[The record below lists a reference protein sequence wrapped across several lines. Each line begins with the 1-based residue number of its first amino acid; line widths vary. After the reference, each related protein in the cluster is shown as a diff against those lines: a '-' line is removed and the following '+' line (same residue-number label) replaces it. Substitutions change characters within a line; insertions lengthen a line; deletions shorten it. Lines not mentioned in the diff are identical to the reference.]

1 MVWDGALAKTG
12 APSMQPALSQG
23 FFAALIGPITS
34 TIGQHLRLY
43 RRGLLDMSAMDHSE
57 RYAQAARSE
66 DVRGRLRV
74 CASDQ
79 GLFIAAQV

>member
-1 MVWDGALAKTG
+1 
-12 APSMQPALSQG
+12 
-23 FFAALIGPITS
+23 
-34 TIGQHLRLY
+34 
-43 RRGLLDMSAMDHSE
+43 MDHSE